1 MSLSYAAVLISSTW
15 LSKMCALFLVNGCPL
30 DLGRSAGFLL
40 VLLCTEPFKGTW
52 LSYFPDW
59 KASFSQFYYLQ
70 KTKWP
75 IKVKCKPQL
84 SSHLEN
90 QEVGQGN
97 DLVSKSAE
105 CASLTTWVQIPG
117 AHMKGHIYN
126 PVFLQWDGRL
136 TSQLAWSVQWI
147 GRSKR
152 DPASKQGGR
161 QDPTPEGYPLTSV
174 WAVCRVHA
182 YTHMRTRTC
191 THLKW

>member
-1 MSLSYAAVLISSTW
+1 MSPSYAAVLISSTL
-15 LSKMCALFLVNGCPL
+15 LSKTCALFLVNGCPL
-30 DLGRSAGFLL
+30 DLDRSAGLLL
-40 VLLCTEPFKGTW
+40 VLLCTGPFRGSW
-52 LSYFPDW
+52 LSYFPAW
-59 KASFSQFYYLQ
+59 KASFSQFYHLQ
-70 KTKWP
+70 KKKWP
-75 IKVKCKPQL
+75 IKVNCKPQL

-126 PVFLQWDGRL
+126 PVFLWWDGRL
-136 TSQLAWSVQWI
+136 TSPLAWSVQWI

-152 DPASKQGGR
+152 DPTSKQGGR
-161 QDPTPEGYPLTSV
+161 QDPTLEDGPLTSV

-182 YTHMRTRTC
+182 
-191 THLKW
+191 